1 MGRGPTAKLRYCE
14 CDSFYFSYSVPPV
27 PIWFIINTDGAAN
40 QACQS
45 LSAFN
50 VDQNIVAG
58 TNVIP
63 DDSADNGDMVVA
75 VFAEVT
81 MTPSDSPQINV
92 NPSIALLSILDDD
105 FG

>member
-1 MGRGPTAKLRYCE
+1 M
-14 CDSFYFSYSVPPV
+14 S
-27 PIWFIINTDGAAN
+27 

-45 LSAFN
+45 LLDFN
-50 VDQNIVAG
+50 IADSILNG

-63 DDSADNGDMVVA
+63 DDDADNGDMVVA

-81 MTPSDSPQINV
+81 MTPSDSPSISV
-92 NPSIALLSILDDD
+92 NPSIALLTILDDD